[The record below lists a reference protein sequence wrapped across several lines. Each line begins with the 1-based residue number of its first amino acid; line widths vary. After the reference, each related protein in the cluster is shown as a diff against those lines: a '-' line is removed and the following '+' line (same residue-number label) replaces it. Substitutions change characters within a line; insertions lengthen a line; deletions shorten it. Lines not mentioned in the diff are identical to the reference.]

1 LVQRG
6 VLIEGIG
13 TLPVREAATMI
24 VRAAREVVQEELGL
38 HKVNWEQSQPQTPPP
53 SRTPPPCTPPPEEQL
68 ADAIAALEATC
79 NTPIRTPKSGELE
92 RQDLSP
98 DPFEESMEE
107 VEERTDKVAVLE
119 VNDALEP
126 YFVSVVQQASVFSLS
141 IVTEKNAQLHSVI
154 LACEIADETLI
165 FCLDPKSEN
174 LCYVTIAMQPFLS
187 VPFLDGVRKKHS

>member
-1 LVQRG
+1 

-38 HKVNWEQSQPQTPPP
+38 HKVNWEQSQPQTPQA
-53 SRTPPPCTPPPEEQL
+53 PPPCTPPPEEQL

-79 NTPIRTPKSGELE
+79 NTPIRTPKSGELD

-107 VEERTDKVAVLE
+107 VVEERKDKVAVLE

-141 IVTEKNAQLHSVI
+141 IVTDNNCQLHSVI
-154 LACEIADETLI
+154 LACEIANETLI
-165 FCLDPKSEN
+165 FCLDPKSKN
-174 LCYVTIAMQPFLS
+174 LFYNAFIKIIGLGKLFFVCWL
-187 VPFLDGVRKKHS
+187 